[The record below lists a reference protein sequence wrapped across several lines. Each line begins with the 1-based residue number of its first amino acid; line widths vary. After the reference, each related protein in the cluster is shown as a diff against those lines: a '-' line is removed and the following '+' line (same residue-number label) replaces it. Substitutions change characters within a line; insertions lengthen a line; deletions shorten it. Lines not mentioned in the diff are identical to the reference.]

1 MTLEDALAEAPVI
14 AIIRGVQ
21 PTEVEAV
28 AEALFTAGVRV
39 VEVPLNSPEPLDSI
53 RRLARYEGRM
63 VWGAGTVLSPD
74 AADAVAE
81 AGGRIAVSPNT
92 DPAVIRR
99 ILERGM
105 VPLPGFGTASEAF
118 TAYAAGARHLK
129 LFPASTYG
137 AAHIK
142 ALKAVLPKDARVHAV
157 GGVGPAAMAEWRGM
171 GADGFGLGSELYKPG
186 MTPEEVHTRALA
198 AVAAARPSAPAGSD
212 QQGPTD
218 QDRIGIL
225 EHSDYSHRDL

>member
-74 AADAVAE
+74 AADAVP
-81 AGGRIAVSPNT
+81 R
-92 DPAVIRR
+92 
-99 ILERGM
+99 
-105 VPLPGFGTASEAF
+105 
-118 TAYAAGARHLK
+118 
-129 LFPASTYG
+129 
-137 AAHIK
+137 
-142 ALKAVLPKDARVHAV
+142 
-157 GGVGPAAMAEWRGM
+157 PAAASPSR
-171 GADGFGLGSELYKPG
+171 P
-186 MTPEEVHTRALA
+186 TPT
-198 AVAAARPSAPAGSD
+198 PP
-212 QQGPTD
+212 
-218 QDRIGIL
+218 
-225 EHSDYSHRDL
+225 